1 MKDLNLFSLLKS
13 PKGKVPSFSDIF
25 SSLKHSRCLSAK
37 QSPYENTS
45 LSAKSKSK
53 PKLSLFTCTSPRPK
67 PKATEKPETKVKH
80 KNKASGPE
88 RKKLKKP
95 AKNQSS
101 KLVQINDRNSMLVAP
116 RIYQNQ
122 IFMDVYD
129 LQGNHDRIMEIS
141 QSLLETS
148 QDDSVIVKGK
158 LEILNN
164 VHCDMNKLADER
176 RLRPPENSY
185 LEETKAPNDINQDLM
200 KKLNELALVQRDD
213 SEY

>member
-1 MKDLNLFSLLKS
+1 M
-13 PKGKVPSFSDIF
+13 V
-25 SSLKHSRCLSAK
+25 
-37 QSPYENTS
+37 
-45 LSAKSKSK
+45 
-53 PKLSLFTCTSPRPK
+53 
-67 PKATEKPETKVKH
+67 
-80 KNKASGPE
+80 
-88 RKKLKKP
+88 
-95 AKNQSS
+95 
-101 KLVQINDRNSMLVAP
+101 VAP

-122 IFMDVYD
+122 IFTDVYD

-164 VHCDMNKLADER
+164 IHCDMNKLADER

>member
-1 MKDLNLFSLLKS
+1 MKDFKLFSNLKS
-13 PKGKVPSFSDIF
+13 PKGKIPSFSDIF

-37 QSPYENTS
+37 QSPYENAS
-45 LSAKSKSK
+45 ISSKSKSK
-53 PKLSLFTCTSPRPK
+53 PKLSLFSCTSPKTKTTEKLDSKLK
-67 PKATEKPETKVKH
+67 PKHKTSGTEK
-80 KNKASGPE
+80 
-88 RKKLKKP
+88 KKLKKP
-95 AKNQSS
+95 AKAQKSS
-101 KLVQINDRNSMLVAP
+101 KLVQINDRNSMVVAP

-122 IFMDVYD
+122 IFTDVYD

-164 VHCDMNKLADER
+164 IHCDMNKLADER